1 MAEGSERERAGGR
14 NKMDRSHDN
23 EPNEGEENGYEEEP
37 DFNDPEGYVDTI
49 TDEELLGDLL
59 RTKPKEALGI
69 DSVIVID
76 NVPQVGPERLPK
88 LKNVIRKVCSKYGDI
103 ITEHYPEGEDNKT
116 KGYIFIEYS
125 SPENAI
131 EAAKQ
136 LNGYKLDKQH
146 MFAVNLFGDFDKY
159 INMPEKWTPPEKQP
173 YKDHGNMRNWLLDK
187 DCNDQYSVISDA
199 GETTAILLNS
209 KTEAIVVEE
218 RKRWTETYV
227 RWSPLGTYLVTF
239 HQKGIALWGGEK
251 FQQIRRFA
259 HPGVQLI
266 DVSPCERYIVTFSP
280 LIDPREDNQAI
291 IIWDI
296 KTGTKKRG
304 FLCENADNWP
314 VFKWSMDGKFFARM
328 SEDTL
333 SIYETPSFGL
343 LDKKSLK
350 IPGIREFCWSP
361 ASNVLSYWTPEE
373 KENPARVTLIA
384 VPSRRELRVK
394 NLFNVADCKLHW
406 QKQGHY
412 LCVKVDRLSK
422 SKKNQFTN
430 FEIFRI
436 QEKQIP
442 VDSIEVKETIIA
454 FAWEPTGNKFVILH
468 GESPRISASFYNI
481 RPKGK
486 VDLIKTLDKRT
497 ANHLFWAPTGQFV
510 VLAGLRN
517 MNGIFEFIDTGGDTI
532 TVMNSTEHFMATDVE
547 WDPTGRYVITGVSW
561 WSHKVDNAYWVWN
574 FQGKL
579 LQKCDRER
587 FCQALWR
594 PRPPT
599 LLSEEKLKEIKKNM
613 KMFSKTFEIQDA
625 KKKSKA
631 SKEMIE
637 RRQQQMKE
645 FRDILERMERMY
657 ETERETR
664 RDLRGGVDTDELEN
678 DTDNFEEETVEFFIG
693 EETVEVDE
701 FEHE

>member
-1 MAEGSERERAGGR
+1 MAEGSERERTSGR
-14 NKMDRSHDN
+14 NKMDRSHENDLN
-23 EPNEGEENGYEEEP
+23 DEEENGYEEEP
-37 DFNDPEGYVDTI
+37 DFSDPESYVDNI
-49 TDEELLGDLL
+49 TDEELLGDIL

-76 NVPQVGPERLPK
+76 NIPQVGTERLPK
-88 LKNVIRKVCSKYGDI
+88 LKNVIRKVCSKYGEI
-103 ITEHYPEGEDNKT
+103 STEHYPESEDGKT
-116 KGYIFIEYS
+116 KGYVFVEYK

-136 LNGYKLDKQH
+136 LSGYKLDKQH
-146 MFAVNLFGDFDKY
+146 TFAVNLITDFDKFM
-159 INMPEKWTPPEKQP
+159 NLPDEWTSPEKQP

-187 DCNDQYSVISDA
+187 ECNDQYSVISDG

-209 KTEAIVVEE
+209 KTEANVVEE
-218 RKRWTETYV
+218 RKRWTETYI

-239 HQKGIALWGGEK
+239 HQKGIALWGGEN

-280 LIDPREDNQAI
+280 LNDPRDETQAI

-296 KTGTKKRG
+296 KTGIKKRG
-304 FLCENADNWP
+304 FSCDNASNWP
-314 VFKWSMDGKFFARM
+314 VFKWSHDGKFFARM
-328 SEDTL
+328 AEDTL
-333 SIYETPSFGL
+333 GIYETPSFGL

-361 ASNVLSYWTPEE
+361 ASNIMSYWTPEE
-373 KENPARVTLIA
+373 KENPARVTLMAI
-384 VPSRRELRVK
+384 PSRKELRVK
-394 NLFNVADCKLHW
+394 NLFSVADCKLHW

-412 LCVKVDRLSK
+412 MCCKVDRLSK

-430 FEIFRI
+430 FEIFRM

-442 VDSIEVKETIIA
+442 VDSIEVKETIMA
-454 FAWEPTGNKFVILH
+454 FAWEPTGNKFAILL

-481 RPKGK
+481 KPKGK
-486 VDLIKTLDKRT
+486 VELIKTIERKT
-497 ANHLFWAPTGQFV
+497 ANSLFWAPTGQFV
-510 VLAGLRN
+510 VLAGLRS
-517 MNGIFEFIDTGGDTI
+517 MNGVFEFIDTGNDTI

-561 WSHKVDNAYWVWN
+561 WSHKVDNAYWIWS

-594 PRPPT
+594 PRPQTPLT
-599 LLSEEKLKEIKKNM
+599 EEKIKEIKKNM
-613 KMFSKTFEIQDA
+613 KSYSKIFEIQDA

-631 SKEMIE
+631 SKELIE
-637 RRQQQMKE
+637 RRQQQMNDFKE
-645 FRDILERMERMY
+645 IVERMKKRYDAEK
-657 ETERETR
+657 ETR
-664 RDLRGGVDTDELEN
+664 LGLRDGVDTDELEH
-678 DTDNFEEETVEFFIG
+678 DDDNEEEVVEFFIG
-693 EETVEVDE
+693 EECTEVDE